1 MTNKGVVYT
10 IIGGLSVICGITVLS
25 ALAAAD
31 TNATRSIRNSL
42 SNDNE
47 DYRRLNEEKSRAEDK
62 LDILNKFVNEENTV
76 INSKIEEWKVAAD
89 YNKMISN
96 ARSEAGRKLADF
108 KESIGYADEL
118 KSIDS
123 ELNSQ
128 IEKVKERIG
137 YDDKLTAQ
145 NKLIKDANRA
155 YDTAVFFMEENSAAN
170 AAKKAARKA
179 KDKTVD
185 TANEAIEELNK
196 TLAKEIKSVKKDAK
210 DKKEALEERVK
221 AKQVELNAEL
231 ERKTESLNKALSE
244 ARVKIIFDTENSRSE
259 EFKDL
264 LNSKPSLQSA
274 IARCEDGLKKCYQD
288 VYGLLSSSDKLALYL
303 KEYNIS
309 PIAVVVVG
317 SFAGLP
323 IAVLGYEYAMGLVN
337 VIHKMK

>member
-1 MTNKGVVYT
+1 MTNKGVIYT
-10 IIGGLSVICGITVLS
+10 IIGGLSVICGVTALS

-31 TNATRSIRNSL
+31 TNATTAIRNSL
-42 SNDNE
+42 ANDSD
-47 DYRRLNEEKSRAEDK
+47 DYKRLADEKLQAEDK
-62 LDILNKFVNEENTV
+62 LDILDKFVNEENTV
-76 INSKIEEWKVAAD
+76 IESQINEWKANAD
-89 YNKMISN
+89 YNKKISD
-96 ARSEAGRKLADF
+96 ARSEASRKLADF

-137 YDDKLTAQ
+137 YEDKLNAQ

-210 DKKEALEERVK
+210 DKKEALEERVR
-221 AKQVELNAEL
+221 AKQAELNAEV
-231 ERKTESLNKALSE
+231 EKKTESLNKALSD
-244 ARVKIIFDTENSRSE
+244 ARVKIIFDTEKSRSE
-259 EFKDL
+259 EFKNL
-264 LNSKPSLQSA
+264 LSTKPSLQAS
-274 IARCEDGLKKCYQD
+274 ISRCEDGLKKCYQD
-288 VYGLLSSSDKLALYL
+288 AYGQLSSSDKLALYL

-309 PIAVVVVG
+309 PIAVAVVG
-317 SFAGLP
+317 TFAGLP
-323 IAVLGYEYAMGLVN
+323 IVVLGYEYTMGLVN